1 MDKGEGKD
9 KDIGRGRMGLWQKLF
24 IAIILFSLSVIILSG
39 AITAAGI
46 HRMADEMVQSNESLN
61 GEFLPVLRSGFSQ
74 TELSYWKL
82 LIEIAKEVA
91 SEEITDPDLLLSAI
105 KDRWKNVFILEG
117 AFAFLVKDGT
127 ILSACTGRDGVFLS
141 NEEMT
146 EALGE
151 IEADPVSYGLVWE
164 LEPEFHGIMSRVRKD
179 NGVLM
184 AFSKEKGK
192 DQLLLIYPLTED
204 MQLGI
209 LTKDTTA
216 VRWMEVLYELQERS
230 AQNAKEQARK
240 ETNRMLFALTLG
252 IVLLA
257 FLQSLLAFRLTRF
270 LADPIERE
278 REERERQL
286 IISEKEKS
294 ELLEIDRL
302 KTESLANISHEL
314 KTPLTVVSTYVEECQ
329 TLLLS
334 GADEAKLGR
343 IDQNMKIVV
352 AEANRLALMV
362 SQVIDI
368 AALEEGRMKLYL
380 QKNSLLQLIQEVL
393 NTYYP
398 VLSIHGNSLMLQR
411 GSTVPMVVCD
421 AARIRQ
427 VLINIL
433 NNAAQHTQQGKITIR
448 LLQTPEGVRCEVS
461 DTGGGIAEESLPHI
475 FERYYTQK
483 EKTDDGRNT
492 GIGLGLFISNRII
505 RAHGGQMGAESTPGE
520 GTTIWFTIPEKSAP
534 LETDTSSPA

>member
-1 MDKGEGKD
+1 
-9 KDIGRGRMGLWQKLF
+9 MGLRQKLF

-39 AITAAGI
+39 AIAASGI
-46 HRMADEMVQSNESLN
+46 HRMADEMVRANESLN

-74 TELSYWKL
+74 AEMSARKL
-82 LIEIAKEVA
+82 VIEIAKETA
-91 SEEITDPDLLLSAI
+91 SEKITDPALLLNAVR
-105 KDRWKNVFILEG
+105 DRLKGIVYMDDLIV
-117 AFAFLVKDGT
+117 FLVKEGT
-127 ILSACTGRDGVFLS
+127 ILSAITGTDRVFLDS
-141 NEEMT
+141 QEMA

-151 IEADPVSYGLVWE
+151 IEADPVGYGMGSE
-164 LEPEFHGIMSRVRKD
+164 EEFHGVLDRVKQ
-179 NGVLM
+179 NNMVM
-184 AFSKEKGK
+184 AFSTERGK
-192 DQLLLIYPLTED
+192 DQLLIIYPFIEG
-204 MQLGI
+204 MHLGI
-209 LTKDTTA
+209 LAKDSSV
-216 VRWMEVLYELQERS
+216 VRWMEVLYELQEKS
-230 AQNAKEQARK
+230 TQNAKEEARK
-240 ETNRMLFALTLG
+240 ETKRMLLALTFG
-252 IVLLA
+252 VVVLA
-257 FLQSLLAFRLTRF
+257 FILSLVAIRVSQF

-278 REERERQL
+278 REEKEQQL

-294 ELLEIDRL
+294 ELKEIDRL

-334 GADEAKLGR
+334 GTDEAKLGR

-362 SQVIDI
+362 SQVIDL
-368 AALEEGRMKLYL
+368 AAMEEGRMKLYL

-398 VLSIHGNSLMLQR
+398 VLSIHGNSLILQR
-411 GSTVPMVVCD
+411 GGTVPMVVCD

-433 NNAAQHTQQGKITIR
+433 NNAAQHTQQGEITIR
-448 LLQTPEGVRCEVS
+448 LLETPEGVRCEVS
-461 DTGGGIAEESLPHI
+461 DTGGGIAEENLPHI

-505 RAHGGQMGAESTPGE
+505 KAHGGQMGAESRLGQ
-520 GTTIWFTIPEKSAP
+520 GTTIWFTIPEKTAP
-534 LETDTSSPA
+534 SETDTSSLA